1 MIRTA
6 SDTARAGLLLL
17 AAVGALQAQRARA
30 NGAETRIMLTL
41 RPFPGDMIRQRVEHD
56 VDEQGTIT
64 MPAGD
69 STVRVSTRTTVVLR
83 SKVDAVD
90 SLGAVI
96 TSQVESVTVRAT
108 GGKDESRRAR
118 IASGMA
124 LQGRTLR
131 MKLAPDGE
139 LMVLGDG
146 STHSAATIATLAA
159 LVDRVPAALPVLP
172 VREHE
177 TWTRHMVLAG
187 TPGDGIDAQFTLDSL
202 TRFGD
207 FAWVSVRGVMRDVGA
222 DAGASVIGWVLL
234 DRRRGWITRSRMV
247 MTMRAVTGAQG
258 GMPAMRFVMRVEQR
272 VGEVV
277 ELRVGR

>member
-1 MIRTA
+1 MTA
-6 SDTARAGLLLL
+6 MLVATCASLH
-17 AAVGALQAQRARA
+17 AQRTRPGGDARIA
-30 NGAETRIMLTL
+30 LTL

-64 MPAGD
+64 MPSGD

-90 SLGAVI
+90 SIGAVV

-108 GGKDESRRAR
+108 GGREESRKAR
-118 IASGMA
+118 ISTGMA
-124 LQGRTLR
+124 LLGRTLR

-139 LMVLGDG
+139 LVVLDDG
-146 STHSAATIATLAA
+146 SSQSAATIATLAA
-159 LVDRVPAALPVLP
+159 LVDRVPAALPSLP

-187 TPGDGIDAQFTLDSL
+187 APGDRIDAEFTLDSL
-202 TRFGD
+202 TRYGD
-207 FAWVSVRGVMRDVGA
+207 FAWVSVKGVMKDAGA
-222 DAGASVIGWVLL
+222 DAGASVVGWVML
-234 DRRRGWITRSRMV
+234 DRRRGWITKSRMV

-258 GMPAMRFVMRVEQR
+258 GLPPMRFVMRVEQR
-272 VGEVV
+272 VGEVQ
-277 ELRVGR
+277 EMRAKR